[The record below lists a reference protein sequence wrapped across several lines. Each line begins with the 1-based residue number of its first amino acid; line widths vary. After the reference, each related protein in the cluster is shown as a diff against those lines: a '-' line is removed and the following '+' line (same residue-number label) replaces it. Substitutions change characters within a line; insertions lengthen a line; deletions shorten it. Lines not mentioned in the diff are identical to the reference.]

1 MPMLKSTG
9 KLIKQTENED
19 KLNANIFSHSWDCSR
34 CCSIVHVQ
42 AGNV

>member
-1 MPMLKSTG
+1 MPVSKSTG

-19 KLNANIFSHSWDCSR
+19 ELNANIFSRRWNCSR
-34 CCSIVHVQ
+34 CCSIVHTQ